1 MDGPSYLADDV
12 AAVWCEIMAKVH
24 HTEIENMAT
33 PEFDAYCGAIA
44 RLRDAQRRIS
54 DEGAIIPDG
63 KQNPIPHPALAIERA
78 SMDQLRRWGSRF
90 T

>member
-33 PEFDAYCGAIA
+33 PQVIQISFSRPGRCRIRAAGSATTKGA
-44 RLRDAQRRIS
+44 
-54 DEGAIIPDG
+54 
-63 KQNPIPHPALAIERA
+63 
-78 SMDQLRRWGSRF
+78 
-90 T
+90 